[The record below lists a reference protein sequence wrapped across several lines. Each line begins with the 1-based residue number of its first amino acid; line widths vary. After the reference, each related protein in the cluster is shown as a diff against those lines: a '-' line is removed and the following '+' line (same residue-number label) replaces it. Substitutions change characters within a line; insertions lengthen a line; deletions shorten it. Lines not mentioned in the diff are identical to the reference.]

1 MKDDHI
7 PCCAAD
13 ALRRIRQLTI
23 NGLPTGITMVD
34 ETIAAVMDQGLN
46 SDREIREAL
55 MKKVRVYN
63 YIPAG
68 VDDAYATAIM
78 DEFRKAVAKKEQRRN

>member
-1 MKDDHI
+1 MKNNNI

-23 NGLPTGITMVD
+23 NGLPTGITMLD
-34 ETIAAVMDQGLN
+34 ESIAAVMDQGLN
-46 SDREIREAL
+46 GDREIREAL

-63 YIPAG
+63 YVPAG
-68 VDDAYATAIM
+68 VDEAYAQAVLE
-78 DEFRKAVAKKEQRRN
+78 EFRKAVAKKEQKRN